1 MNNHK
6 HADSGTSA
14 SLRWS
19 GRMTYRRYSPS
30 EAALAHDVTPTM
42 ERKCL
47 FIEPATAPQRECSG
61 RTGVPMA

>member
-1 MNNHK
+1 
-6 HADSGTSA
+6 
-14 SLRWS
+14 
-19 GRMTYRRYSPS
+19 MTYRRYSPS